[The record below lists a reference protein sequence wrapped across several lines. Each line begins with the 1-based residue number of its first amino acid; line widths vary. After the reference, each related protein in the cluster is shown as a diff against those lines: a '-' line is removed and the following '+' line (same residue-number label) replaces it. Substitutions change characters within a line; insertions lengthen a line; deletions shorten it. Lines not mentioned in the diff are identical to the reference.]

1 MMLCIAFIGSKMTF
15 AFKRSLSFYNVWRW
29 TMLSVFFGTGR
40 VIGSMLMGGD
50 WILSPFTLSPFFS
63 PPFLACM
70 WVFGEV
76 DCCGADG
83 GCWLFW
89 VCVWCSKKV
98 HMKRRVNKKHG
109 RISIPRKSKKKG
121 IWWNTMWV
129 RVKSHIFRSSKL
141 LILDDIYLG
150 FNS

>member
-63 PPFLACM
+63 LHVGVL
-70 WVFGEV
+70 W
-76 DCCGADG
+76 G
-83 GCWLFW
+83 GTVVGQMVGVGCFEW
-89 VCVWCSKKV
+89 VCGVLKKFIWKEESIRN
-98 HMKRRVNKKHG
+98 MAEFQSQERV
-109 RISIPRKSKKKG
+109 KKKEYDETLCE
-121 IWWNTMWV
+121 WEL
-129 RVKSHIFRSSKL
+129 RV
-141 LILDDIYLG
+141 IYLDPA
-150 FNS
+150 SCLY